1 MLASFLLRFICC
13 ILLNFASM
21 KSSYYVL
28 KSMSCHTRVPDE
40 ILAKEIILIPVISLH
55 LYLHHTQLAQYS
67 QNVLSSRQA
76 GHRNRQ
82 QRPKLQGPLALCM
95 LGGSGGML
103 PQKILKIFA
112 SNGCI
117 WCILGL
123 TETLLDS
130 IKIMVMKSHT
140 RPSFSN

>member
-1 MLASFLLRFICC
+1 
-13 ILLNFASM
+13 
-21 KSSYYVL
+21 
-28 KSMSCHTRVPDE
+28 MSCHTRVPDE

-95 LGGSGGML
+95 LGGVRGHAPPENFENIRFKWL
-103 PQKILKIFA
+103 YLVHFRV
-112 SNGCI
+112 N
-117 WCILGL
+117 
-123 TETLLDS
+123 
-130 IKIMVMKSHT
+130 
-140 RPSFSN
+140 